1 MKTMVQYALQ
11 YILLSVVF
19 FKNAT
24 PLWIVQNLS
33 LIAMGPRQPNDI
45 KPKLRY
51 FLEVIGGSA
60 EIRVKLGH
68 NFKVQDL

>member
-1 MKTMVQYALQ
+1 MCGG
-11 YILLSVVF
+11 
-19 FKNAT
+19 T

-45 KPKLRY
+45 KPTIRH
-51 FLEVIGGSA
+51 FLEVAGGSA